1 MISVNSEIPDLKIW
15 EYNLIPTDA
24 CPIGPVELS
33 SKKELD
39 GKKIGLF
46 GLPGA
51 FTPTCSAKHLPGFI
65 ELHEKLNNILD
76 EIWCVSVNDAFVMN
90 AWGND
95 QKVQGKIRMIGIDQT
110 FATNLGL
117 ELNLEARGMGVRI
130 QRFSML
136 IDNNVVKSI
145 NVEGPGKFEVS
156 TAEVLLNQATEIF

>member
-1 MISVNSEIPDLKIW
+1 M
-15 EYNLIPTDA
+15 
-24 CPIGPVELS
+24 
-33 SKKELD
+33 
-39 GKKIGLF
+39 
-46 GLPGA
+46 PGA

-65 ELHEKLNNILD
+65 KLHEKLKNILD

-95 QKVQGKIRMIGIDQT
+95 QKVQSKIRMIGIDQT

>member
-1 MISVNSEIPDLKIW
+1 M
-15 EYNLIPTDA
+15 
-24 CPIGPVELS
+24 
-33 SKKELD
+33 
-39 GKKIGLF
+39 
-46 GLPGA
+46 
-51 FTPTCSAKHLPGFI
+51 PGFI

-117 ELNLEARGMGVRI
+117 QLNLEARGMGIRI

-156 TAEVLLNQATEIF
+156 SAEVLLKQATEIF